1 MSLIRMFK
9 YSTYSPK
16 LSLADSL
23 GQSETNLHVR
33 NRKQD
38 VQAMM
43 ANASMITKMVV
54 ICWLVVIFDGS

>member
-38 VQAMM
+38 AQAMM

-54 ICWLVVIFDGS
+54 IC